1 MDDDET
7 FVRHHAQR
15 NQARFAVIL
24 AIIDAG
30 EYGLFKDQS
39 RIEEIDAARADDVLA
54 LLLIELELHA
64 AQPRLCW
71 RNDYIL

>member
-24 AIIDAG
+24 TIIDAG
-30 EYGLFKDQS
+30 KYSLLKNQS
-39 RIEEIDAARADDVLA
+39 RIEEIDAARADDLLP
-54 LLLIELELHA
+54 LLLIEPELHA
-64 AQPRLCW
+64 AQPRLRG